1 MADLTQQRLRELT
14 TIRIMAP
21 SKPGRTRTAPPQ
33 LPDKFPMGGRYLAY
47 TLFDWTGLVYL
58 LLGFLILAD
67 VWHLGSG
74 EEAWDRSLMAY
85 NGVVSVV
92 FHLIALVSVIFVG
105 VRFFGFFPKAQPP
118 RIGPLKPPPQ
128 PVILGGLYV
137 AWIGVTAVFS
147 LILSGVLFQ

>member
-1 MADLTQQRLRELT
+1 
-14 TIRIMAP
+14 MAP

-33 LPDKFPMGGRYLAY
+33 LPPKFPMGGRYLAY

-74 EEAWDRSLMAY
+74 EEAWDRSMMAY
-85 NGVVSVV
+85 NGVVSVL
-92 FHLIALVSVIFVG
+92 FHAIALVSVIFVG

-118 RIGPLKPPPQ
+118 RIGPIKPPPQ
-128 PVILGGLYV
+128 IVILIMLYA
-137 AWIGVTAVFS
+137 AWIGVAGA
-147 LILSGVLFQ
+147 LACILAGGIF